1 MRERD
6 IIGSVGLVAAMFTLV
21 VPTWEAVAIAA
32 IALGGYLWTRYSD
45 DHKADE
51 SALSRLSSLENEVK
65 ALKSALAL
73 KR

>member
-6 IIGSVGLVAAMFTLV
+6 IIGLTTLLAAMLALSMQSWVGVALV
-21 VPTWEAVAIAA
+21 VIGTAA
-32 IALGGYLWTRYSD
+32 YVWLKYSD
-45 DHKADE
+45 GKEPIEAMV
-51 SALSRLSSLENEVK
+51 SKFNSLENEVK